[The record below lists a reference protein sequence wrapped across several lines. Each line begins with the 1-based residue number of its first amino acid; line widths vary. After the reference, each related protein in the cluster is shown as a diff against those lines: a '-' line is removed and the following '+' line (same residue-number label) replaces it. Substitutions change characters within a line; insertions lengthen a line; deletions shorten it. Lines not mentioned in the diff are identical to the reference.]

1 MADTSR
7 RRTHF
12 PRPLFPRPL
21 LAAALATA
29 ATLAAVSPAPAAEQA
44 PAGVVKVSN
53 TVDVRCAFLVY
64 KRAGDWYFPAGA
76 PKGTVWLQH
85 GFSRNK
91 GHLEDAAR
99 RYAAAGFVV
108 FAPNLPSADTFGCTV
123 SNIGNN
129 TDFLNNVADLFGKAA
144 DPNDK
149 FGRSFADAAAKAGR
163 PGLQMPAKFLFSGHS
178 AGGEAVSYV
187 ANRLRTEY
195 PTAFARLSGL
205 VLLDPVNS
213 FVGLN
218 MARAFN
224 GLNTTSLPIHAIS
237 SPPYTA
243 NGQASGTVELTTD
256 VHRDFLGIRLTT
268 GSHCDAEGA
277 STDALCTVLN
287 GTPQDANVAV
297 LQEFATTWATDDVTG
312 TVTATHR
319 PGGSRYESL
328 RTAGAIQT
336 LSGS

>member
-1 MADTSR
+1 MTGTSH
-7 RRTHF
+7 RRT
-12 PRPLFPRPL
+12 LFPRTF
-21 LAAALATA
+21 LAAALAA
-29 ATLAAVSPAPAAEQA
+29 VATLAAVSPAPAAEQA
-44 PAGVVKVSN
+44 STGVVKVSN
-53 TVDVRCAFLVY
+53 TVDVRCAFLIY
-64 KRAGDWYFPAGA
+64 KRSGDWYFPAGA

-85 GFSRNK
+85 GFSRAND
-91 GHLEDAAR
+91 HLEDVAR
-99 RYAAAGFVV
+99 RYAAAGFLV
-108 FAPNLPSADTFGCTV
+108 FAPTLPSSDIFGCTV

-129 TDFLNNVADLFGKAA
+129 TAFLNNVADLFGKAA

-149 FGRSFADAAAKAGR
+149 LGRSFADAAAKAGR
-163 PGLQMPAKFLFSGHS
+163 PGLQLPAKFVFSGHS

-187 ANRLRTEY
+187 ANRLRTQY
-195 PTAFARLSGL
+195 PAAFARLSGL

-218 MARAFN
+218 MATAFN
-224 GLNTTSLPIHAIS
+224 GLNTTNLPIHAIS
-237 SPPYTA
+237 SPPYAA

-256 VHRDFLGIRLTT
+256 VHRDFLGVRLTT

-277 STDALCTVLN
+277 STDSLCTVLN
-287 GTPQDANVAV
+287 GAPQDANVAV
-297 LQEFATTWATDDVTG
+297 LQELATTWATDDVNG

-328 RTAGAIQT
+328 RGAGTIQT